1 VTSNNFEIHVIN
13 MGPELARAEHLG
25 FSASSPA
32 KVCHSFFVPS
42 GELADLNRRL
52 RDEGFLVAESDT
64 SPAVMAA
71 RDEPITF
78 AHMRTV
84 VRDMCDLADKFAAEY
99 DGWKIDA

>member
-1 VTSNNFEIHVIN
+1 MTSNNFEIKVIN

-25 FSASSPA
+25 FSATSPA

-42 GELADLNRRL
+42 GELVDLERRL
-52 RDEGFLVAESDT
+52 RDEGFEVSESDV
-64 SPAVMAA
+64 SPKVQAV
-71 RDEPITF
+71 REEPITF
-78 AHMRTV
+78 AHMRTL